1 MEAGVVQAV
10 KGSSE
15 ALAYMF
21 TYNLHSNVFG
31 WPPGGL
37 RVAGVDS
44 RRLLR

>member
-1 MEAGVVQAV
+1 MVQAV
-10 KGSSE
+10 MGSSE

-37 RVAGVDS
+37 GVDGVRS
-44 RRLLR
+44 